1 MGRDIHKRKA
11 GAGMTSDGSETRV
24 EARIGTQ
31 LEAGRLDPARR
42 ERLADII
49 YGQLMRELASGLYVE
64 GDRLP
69 TEKDL
74 SIKFDVSRPVIR
86 EALMRL
92 SADGLVVAR
101 QGAGTFVKRRP
112 PKAIADYAEPMEF
125 AGILRAFEVRI
136 GLEGQAARL
145 AAGRRS
151 EAELTRIG
159 QCLDQ
164 MRIGIEAGASARVFD
179 FAFHRAVAEASG
191 NALFAEVLDALEER
205 ITAGMGVA
213 LGITGA
219 APAPR
224 SERVLAEHARIY
236 EAIAE
241 GDPDSAEIAMRYHID
256 QARRRM
262 TDRRREA

>member
-1 MGRDIHKRKA
+1 
-11 GAGMTSDGSETRV
+11 MTSDGAGLHV
-24 EARIGTQ
+24 EA
-31 LEAGRLDPARR
+31 ARLDPARR

-49 YGQLMRELASGLYVE
+49 YGQLIRELASGLYSE

-74 SIKFDVSRPVIR
+74 SAKFDVSRPVVR

-112 PKAIADYAEPMEF
+112 PRAVADYSETVGF
-125 AGILRAFEVRI
+125 ADILRAFEVRI
-136 GLEGQAARL
+136 ALEGQAARL
-145 AAGRRS
+145 AAMRRS
-151 EAELTRIG
+151 EPELARIALS
-159 QCLDQ
+159 LDQ
-164 MRIGIEAGASARVFD
+164 MREGIEAGASAKVFD

-191 NALFAEVLDALEER
+191 NTLFVEVLDQLEER
-205 ITAGMGVA
+205 ISAGMGVA

-219 APAPR
+219 APISR
-224 SERVLAEHARIY
+224 SQQVLAEHARIY
-236 EAIAE
+236 EAISE
-241 GDPDSAEIAMRYHID
+241 GDPDSADLAMRFHID

-262 TDRRREA
+262 TDRRRES